1 MPSQGLTC
9 YTFHRVTSQTGPLFF
24 KMAPTGILVFFAL
37 SSLVVTI
44 RSASLITTTPIG
56 CVWRGQW
63 YPEGQEFKPDPCTFC
78 NCISGRP
85 MCVVADCVIPSCVDY
100 VQDPNQCC
108 PSCPNGKSS
117 SNPSVLPVLNR
128 FQNLVLAFNG
138 VNGLMLKTTSTKL
151 NS

>member
-1 MPSQGLTC
+1 
-9 YTFHRVTSQTGPLFF
+9 
-24 KMAPTGILVFFAL
+24 MAPTGILVFFTL
-37 SSLVVTI
+37 SSMVVTV
-44 RSASLITTTPIG
+44 RSASLIATTPIG

-85 MCVVADCVIPSCVDY
+85 MCAVADCAPPPCVDY
-100 VQDPNQCC
+100 VRDPNQCC

-128 FQNLVLAFNG
+128 FQNLVVAFNA